1 MNKIEITNDAVF
13 TVYSWFQ
20 SAMKQAGRYIKFPK
34 CKDKTKTYQFRWT
47 KSFADKCYNDLG
59 LDNATI
65 KRFVYDIV
73 VYAKQNR
80 VLDRGTQI
88 LTMDNIIDICYNSIQ
103 SNQEE
108 EDSLIS
114 ELSRCHDFLQEQ
126 ENDKDILVRILSEP
140 VSEGGYTNLVY
151 WCELGY
157 LTPTYLALSMTCQ
170 RALKLLP
177 KSERSDLPSDFELF
191 KICTHTVTR
200 DMVPSFEDVLG
211 SDLRIP
217 PTARK

>member
-1 MNKIEITNDAVF
+1 MDKIEITNDMVF

-20 SAMKQAGRYIKFPK
+20 SAMKKTGRFIKFPK
-34 CKDKTKTYQFRWT
+34 CRDKTKTYQFRWVKT
-47 KSFADKCYNDLG
+47 FVDKCYNDLG
-59 LDNATI
+59 LDNKTI

-73 VYAKQNR
+73 LYAKQNR

-88 LTMDNIIDICYNSIQ
+88 LTMNNIIDICYNSIQ

-108 EDSLIS
+108 EASLIS
-114 ELSRCHDFLQEQ
+114 ELNRCHDFLSNK
-126 ENDKDILVRILSEP
+126 ENNKDILVRNLIEP

-151 WCELGY
+151 WYELGY

-170 RALKLLP
+170 RALKQLP
-177 KSERSDLPSDFELF
+177 KSERSDLPTDFDLF
-191 KICTHTVTR
+191 KICTYTVTK
-200 DMVPSFEDVLG
+200 DMVPTFEKVLG

-217 PTARK
+217 PTARN